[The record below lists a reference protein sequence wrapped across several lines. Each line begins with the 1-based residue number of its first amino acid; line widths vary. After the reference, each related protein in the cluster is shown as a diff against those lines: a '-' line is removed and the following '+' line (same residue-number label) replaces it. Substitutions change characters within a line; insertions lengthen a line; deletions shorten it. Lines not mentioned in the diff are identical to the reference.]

1 MARGT
6 VYHAALLDQLIES
19 AIRKKG
25 FSSVEVLSNCHTQFG
40 RRNKMSSPVKMLEW
54 FKENAVRMHAT
65 AKMKPEELEGKF
77 IIGVLA
83 DSERPSYNE
92 EYEKVRELAR
102 GRSKAPKP
110 PARCE
115 G

>member
-1 MARGT
+1 M
-6 VYHAALLDQLIES
+6 
-19 AIRKKG
+19 
-25 FSSVEVLSNCHTQFG
+25 
-40 RRNKMSSPVKMLEW
+40 
-54 FKENAVRMHAT
+54 
-65 AKMKPEELEGKF
+65 EGKF

-102 GRSKAPKP
+102 GRNTAPKP

>member
-1 MARGT
+1 MA
-6 VYHAALLDQLIES
+6 
-19 AIRKKG
+19 
-25 FSSVEVLSNCHTQFG
+25 
-40 RRNKMSSPVKMLEW
+40 SPVRMLEW

-65 AKMKPEELEGKF
+65 SKMKPEELADKF

-92 EYEKVRELAR
+92 EYGRVRDQAR
-102 GRSKAPKP
+102 GIRNEPKP

>member
-1 MARGT
+1 
-6 VYHAALLDQLIES
+6 
-19 AIRKKG
+19 
-25 FSSVEVLSNCHTQFG
+25 
-40 RRNKMSSPVKMLEW
+40 MSSPVKMLEW
-54 FKENAVRMHAT
+54 FKENAVRVQAT

-102 GRSKAPKP
+102 GRSTAPKP